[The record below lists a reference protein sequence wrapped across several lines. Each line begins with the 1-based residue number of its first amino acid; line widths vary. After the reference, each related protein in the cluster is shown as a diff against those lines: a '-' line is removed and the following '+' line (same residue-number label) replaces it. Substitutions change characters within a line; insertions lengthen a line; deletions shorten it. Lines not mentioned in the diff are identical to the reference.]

1 MFFKRRKLGT
11 TYTRSPAQNVQT
23 AMAGN
28 FSKVVFTIFII
39 ITYLVILYVVVG
51 IIRFLGTEFGNMPQE
66 TRVIDLYNSP
76 YNFPV
81 KVAGIVFIIFY
92 VFRDKMTN
100 R

>member
-1 MFFKRRKLGT
+1 MIKRRRLGS

-28 FSKVVFTIFII
+28 FSKVLFTIFII
-39 ITYLVILYVVVG
+39 IVYLGVVFMVTG
-51 IIRFLGTEFGNMPQE
+51 IVKFLGTEFGNMPPE
-66 TRVIDLYNSP
+66 TRTIDLYKST
-76 YNFPV
+76 YCFPV
-81 KVAGIVFIIFY
+81 KVIGIIIIIIY